1 MFPFINL
8 GFIKLPLYGLM
19 IVTGIL
25 SGGAI
30 CKKLCAV
37 QNINFYDFIIISA
50 VAGGIGFAGAK
61 LFYILDFYTP
71 KYFFKALGNM
81 LFHPKTSGLIEGG
94 FVFYGGL
101 LGGIAGYFL
110 GIKIAGTNARTFLN
124 TFAFAIP
131 YVHAFGRIGCFC
143 AGCCYGIEYNGP
155 LSVAGHFPVQLL
167 EAILLFTFSFGIL
180 GLICKRSR
188 NERRTELAEVFG
200 MTEARHAELVS
211 ASIPLFIWY
220 ILYYSII
227 RFFLEFLRA
236 DDIRGK
242 VAFSSTITLSI
253 SQVVSL
259 ILFTCAAAIL
269 IILLIKKHKT
279 DKLKEREIQHD

>member
-1 MFPFINL
+1 
-8 GFIKLPLYGLM
+8 M

-30 CKKLCAV
+30 CKKLCSV

-61 LFYILDFYTP
+61 IFYLIDFYGP
-71 KYFFKALGNM
+71 GDFFKALGQM
-81 LFHPKTSGLIEGG
+81 LFHPKSSGLISGG

-101 LGGIAGYFL
+101 IGGIAGYFL
-110 GIKIAGTNARTFLN
+110 GVKIARCGVKTFLN

-143 AGCCYGIEYNGP
+143 AGCCYGIEYHGF
-155 LSVAGHFPVQLL
+155 LSISGRFPVQLL
-167 EAILLFTFSFGIL
+167 ESFLLFTFAFSV
-180 GLICKRSR
+180 LIFLC
-188 NERRTELAEVFG
+188 
-200 MTEARHAELVS
+200 RHADIVS
-211 ASIPLFIWY
+211 VPVPLFLFY

-236 DDIRGK
+236 DEIRGQISFG
-242 VAFSSTITLSI
+242 ASSRIITLSI
-253 SQVVSL
+253 SQVVSV
-259 ILFTCAAAIL
+259 ILFTVTLALL
-269 IILLIKKHKT
+269 IFLLIKNRKT
-279 DKLKEREIQHD
+279 DKLKTTEIQND